1 MEKFPAVEGKQR
13 FPLHIPIYPCFLDH
27 RFQGKAVL
35 PAVEAM
41 QVLAASVSE
50 HLPAVDPTRI
60 EDARF
65 DKFLFLDS
73 GEDAIAAFNEIEALA
88 DGRVLS
94 TLLTRKQAGTSGIT
108 RTKIHVSLCFS
119 AKETPPPD
127 PLPGAGR
134 GSRFS
139 LGGAENVDLPTDQ
152 EPASP
157 LPSQGR
163 GAGGVRLALMGERFP
178 YEMDSESEFRIPADR
193 LYGELVPF
201 GPVYHN
207 IRDAV
212 VIFEEGAL
220 ADVAAAPHRTPTGPL
235 GSPFP
240 LDAAF
245 HMACA
250 WGQRYA
256 GVVAFP
262 VGLEERRVLRPTI
275 PGEVYRAVVRPV
287 RRDPDMLVFDMA
299 LIDADGAMR
308 ESARGV
314 RMRDVSGGRLTPPDW
329 VVRR

>member
-1 MEKFPAVEGKQR
+1 
-13 FPLHIPIYPCFLDH
+13 
-27 RFQGKAVL
+27 
-35 PAVEAM
+35 
-41 QVLAASVSE
+41 
-50 HLPAVDPTRI
+50 
-60 EDARF
+60 
-65 DKFLFLDS
+65 
-73 GEDAIAAFNEIEALA
+73 
-88 DGRVLS
+88 
-94 TLLTRKQAGTSGIT
+94 
-108 RTKIHVSLCFS
+108 
-119 AKETPPPD
+119 
-127 PLPGAGR
+127 
-134 GSRFS
+134 
-139 LGGAENVDLPTDQ
+139 
-152 EPASP
+152 
-157 LPSQGR
+157 
-163 GAGGVRLALMGERFP
+163 MGERFP